1 MIHTLACSITYFF
14 EKRGL
19 LEEKNKDICCYGLEI
34 IISTICGMMSILL
47 LAFLLGNFT
56 FGMWYLLYIVP
67 IRTCVGVYHAN
78 TYVKCNVVFVSFFI
92 CAFILFECIDST
104 SRAYDIIGGSNLL
117 SSIVVF
123 LLAPLENKNKKLN
136 VFKKRIYR
144 FVSTVIY
151 SIGGILGIVLKSSY
165 YMNILSI
172 VLMITTALLIIG
184 KGVDIYEKKVSE

>member
-67 IRTCVGVYHAN
+67 IRTCVR
-78 TYVKCNVVFVSFFI
+78 
-92 CAFILFECIDST
+92 LL
-104 SRAYDIIGGSNLL
+104 NLYYIFYSADL
-117 SSIVVF
+117 K
-123 LLAPLENKNKKLN
+123 AKNM
-136 VFKKRIYR
+136 R
-144 FVSTVIY
+144 F
-151 SIGGILGIVLKSSY
+151 
-165 YMNILSI
+165 
-172 VLMITTALLIIG
+172 
-184 KGVDIYEKKVSE
+184 